1 MKESCRVKCWEE
13 LSKGTGSV
21 KSHVSRVK
29 RRLILEYG
37 TCLHKQVINVSYVDL
52 R

>member
-1 MKESCRVKCWEE
+1 MESYRVKCWDE

-21 KSHVSRVK
+21 KSHASQVK
-29 RRLILEYG
+29 RRLISEYG
-37 TCLHKQVINVSYVDL
+37 ACLHKQVINMLYVDL